1 MKTDFDLIIIGAG
14 PGGIT
19 AGIYAARSGLKTAI
33 IEREVP
39 GGKVNKTAEIENY
52 PGFTSI
58 MGPDLAVS
66 LFSQAQ
72 AVGAEFVFDEV
83 LKIHKNPQNIF
94 ELNLT
99 NQVLK
104 SKSVIIATGTKE
116 RKLGVPGE
124 ERLYGKGVSY
134 CAVCDGAFFKEK
146 PLIVVGGGL
155 AAVEES
161 LYLTKFA
168 SKVTLVHRR
177 EEFRAAESVV
187 DKTRRHEKVEFML
200 NCVVEEIIG
209 DKVVEAVIVKD
220 LKNNTTKKIE
230 VAGIFPLI
238 GSDPITDF
246 VKDLKILNE
255 TNSIITDIEM
265 KTSIPGLFAVGDVR
279 NTPLKQ
285 IATAVGDGAIAA
297 QKAIEYCDNFE

>member
-1 MKTDFDLIIIGAG
+1 MKTDFDLIIIGGG

-19 AGIYAARSGLKTAI
+19 AGIYAARAGLKSAI
-33 IEREVP
+33 IEKEVP

-72 AVGAEFVFDEV
+72 AVGAEFIFDEV
-83 LKIHKNPQNIF
+83 LKIEKNDNKTF
-94 ELNLT
+94 NVNLAGKKLT
-99 NQVLK
+99 
-104 SKSVIIATGTKE
+104 SKAVIIATGTKE

-124 ERLYGKGVSY
+124 DKFYGKGVSY

-177 EEFRAAESVV
+177 EGFRAADSVV
-187 DKTRRHEKVEFML
+187 EKTRNHEKVDFML

-209 DKVVEAVIVKD
+209 DKVVEAVVVRN
-220 LKNNTTKKIE
+220 LKENSVQTIK
-230 VAGIFPLI
+230 VDGIFPLI

-246 VKDLKILNE
+246 VKDLNILNQ
-255 TNSIITDIEM
+255 TNNIVTDVEM

-297 QKAIEYCDNFE
+297 QKAIDYCDNF